1 MKKIPQRSCV
11 VCRAKK
17 DKNELIRM
25 VRNKNNEIN
34 IDEKGKLEGKGAY
47 ICDSIDC
54 FEKAKKTKAL
64 ERALEVEIPNEIY
77 ENLRER
83 VNK

>member
-11 VCRAKK
+11 VCRIKK
-17 DKNELIRM
+17 DKSELIRM

-54 FEKAKKTKAL
+54 LEKAEKTKAL
-64 ERALEVEIPNEIY
+64 ERALEAEIPSEIY
-77 ENLRER
+77 QNLRER
-83 VNK
+83 INK